1 MSNSLKSA
9 SKEVAKQIRKRS
21 HDASDTDDSQDLAQE
36 VERLQRVQELKKAT
50 KQKKDEEASLQRRY
64 DEQCQANARKMKELT
79 GKRNEYLVFL
89 LIIIDCFVAHYN

>member
-1 MSNSLKSA
+1 MSNSLKRA

-79 GKRNEYLVFL
+79 EKGNEYPVFL
-89 LIIIDCFVAHYN
+89 LIIIDFLVVHYN